1 MNNIIRFEEQMQMAK
16 AFKES
21 GLFPDLKSEA
31 QAIVKIQAG
40 KELGIEPFAS
50 IQGVNIVLGKP
61 VMSANLQAGLIKKSG
76 KYNYKMIEHNE
87 QVCKLE
93 FYEKWGDTW
102 QVLGSSEFTIKE
114 AQQAGLAHKDNW
126 KKHAKNMLFAR
137 AMSNGAKWYCA
148 DVFITGTYNESDEF
162 ESAPVVQVDNTGLD
176 AIKAKVQAQ
185 NTVIEATIAKPVV
198 EAIEPI
204 VEPVVDKFK
213 IEDGDDFQT
222 VLDGFNNVIT
232 IKGLLEQRE
241 FIKSYL
247 DLTAEQLETVEKRF
261 SERQKEIR
269 NAIKAK
275 VQEQS
280 KPVIIKAELVEPKP
294 VLSDEEMKDWE
305 MLLANAVDM
314 EALNK
319 LRDIIKNELK
329 TSDEQFSTLKKLFL
343 KRQKELKNG

>member
-76 KYNYKMIEHNE
+76 RYNYKVLEHNE
-87 QVCKLE
+87 QVCRLE

-102 QVLGSSEFTIKE
+102 QLIGNSEYSTKE
-114 AQQAGLAHKDNW
+114 ATQAGLTHKDNW
-126 KKHAKNMLFAR
+126 KKHPKNMLFAR

-162 ESAPVVQVDNTGLD
+162 ETAPVVQVDNTGLD
-176 AIKAKVQAQ
+176 AIKAKVQ
-185 NTVIEATIAKPVV
+185 
-198 EAIEPI
+198 
-204 VEPVVDKFK
+204 
-213 IEDGDDFQT
+213 
-222 VLDGFNNVIT
+222 
-232 IKGLLEQRE
+232 
-241 FIKSYL
+241 
-247 DLTAEQLETVEKRF
+247 
-261 SERQKEIR
+261 
-269 NAIKAK
+269 
-275 VQEQS
+275 EQS
-280 KPVIIKAELVEPKP
+280 KPVIIEAEVVEPKP
-294 VLSDEEMKDWE
+294 ALSEEEMADWE

-314 EALNK
+314 EALIK

-329 TSDEQFSTLKKLFL
+329 PSDEQFSTLKKLFL

>member
-76 KYNYKMIEHNE
+76 RYNYKVLEHNE

-102 QVLGSSEFTIKE
+102 QLIGNSEYSTKE
-114 AQQAGLAHKDNW
+114 ATQAGLTHKDNW
-126 KKHAKNMLFAR
+126 KKHPKNMLFAR

-162 ESAPVVQVDNTGLD
+162 EIAPVVQVDNTGLD
-176 AIKAKVQAQ
+176 AIKAKVQ
-185 NTVIEATIAKPVV
+185 
-198 EAIEPI
+198 
-204 VEPVVDKFK
+204 
-213 IEDGDDFQT
+213 
-222 VLDGFNNVIT
+222 
-232 IKGLLEQRE
+232 
-241 FIKSYL
+241 
-247 DLTAEQLETVEKRF
+247 
-261 SERQKEIR
+261 
-269 NAIKAK
+269 
-275 VQEQS
+275 EQS
-280 KPVIIKAELVEPKP
+280 KPVIIEAEVVEPKP
-294 VLSDEEMKDWE
+294 ALSEEEMADWE

-314 EALNK
+314 EALIK

-329 TSDEQFSTLKKLFL
+329 PSDEQFSTLKKLFL

>member
-1 MNNIIRFEEQMQMAK
+1 MSNIVKFEEQMQMAK

-148 DVFITGTYNESDEF
+148 DVFITGTYNESDDF
-162 ESAPVVQVDNTGLD
+162 DTAPVVQVDNTGLD
-176 AIKAKVQAQ
+176 AIKAKVQ
-185 NTVIEATIAKPVV
+185 
-198 EAIEPI
+198 
-204 VEPVVDKFK
+204 
-213 IEDGDDFQT
+213 
-222 VLDGFNNVIT
+222 
-232 IKGLLEQRE
+232 
-241 FIKSYL
+241 
-247 DLTAEQLETVEKRF
+247 
-261 SERQKEIR
+261 
-269 NAIKAK
+269 
-275 VQEQS
+275 EQS
-280 KPVIIKAELVEPKP
+280 KPVVIEAEIVTPEVKAQLTE
-294 VLSDEEMKDWE
+294 EEMADWE

-314 EALNK
+314 EALIK
-319 LRDIIKNELK
+319 LRDIIKKEL
-329 TSDEQFSTLKKLFL
+329 TVSEEQFSKLKKLFL
-343 KRQKELKNG
+343 KRQKELKDGKIPTEG

>member
-1 MNNIIRFEEQMQMAK
+1 MSNIVKFEEQMQMAK

-148 DVFITGTYNESDEF
+148 DVFITGTYNESDDF
-162 ESAPVVQVDNTGLD
+162 DIAPVVQVDNTGLD
-176 AIKAKVQAQ
+176 AIKAKVQEQ
-185 NTVIEATIAKPVV
+185 RKPVVIEAEIVTPEVV
-198 EAIEPI
+198 T
-204 VEPVVDKFK
+204 
-213 IEDGDDFQT
+213 Q
-222 VLDGFNNVIT
+222 
-232 IKGLLEQRE
+232 
-241 FIKSYL
+241 
-247 DLTAEQLETVEKRF
+247 LTE
-261 SERQKEIR
+261 
-269 NAIKAK
+269 
-275 VQEQS
+275 
-280 KPVIIKAELVEPKP
+280 
-294 VLSDEEMKDWE
+294 EEMADWE

-314 EALNK
+314 EALMK
-319 LRDIIKNELK
+319 LRDIIKKEL
-329 TSDEQFSTLKKLFL
+329 TVSEEQFSKLKKLFL
-343 KRQKELKNG
+343 KRQKELKDGKIPTEG

>member
-76 KYNYKMIEHNE
+76 RYNYKVLEHNE
-87 QVCKLE
+87 QVCRLE

-102 QVLGSSEFTIKE
+102 QLIGNSEYSTKE
-114 AQQAGLAHKDNW
+114 ATQAGLTHKDNW
-126 KKHAKNMLFAR
+126 KKHPKNMLFAR

-162 ESAPVVQVDNTGLD
+162 ETAPVVQVDNTGLD
-176 AIKAKVQAQ
+176 AIKA
-185 NTVIEATIAKPVV
+185 N
-198 EAIEPI
+198 
-204 VEPVVDKFK
+204 
-213 IEDGDDFQT
+213 
-222 VLDGFNNVIT
+222 
-232 IKGLLEQRE
+232 
-241 FIKSYL
+241 
-247 DLTAEQLETVEKRF
+247 
-261 SERQKEIR
+261 
-269 NAIKAK
+269 

-280 KPVIIKAELVEPKP
+280 KPVIIEAEVVEPKP
-294 VLSDEEMKDWE
+294 ALSEEEMADWE

-314 EALNK
+314 EALIK

-329 TSDEQFSTLKKLFL
+329 PSDEQFSTLKKLFL

>member
-76 KYNYKMIEHNE
+76 RYNYKVLEHNE
-87 QVCKLE
+87 QVCRLE

-102 QVLGSSEFTIKE
+102 QLIGNSEYSTKE
-114 AQQAGLAHKDNW
+114 ATQAGLTHKDNW
-126 KKHAKNMLFAR
+126 KKHPKNMLFAR

-162 ESAPVVQVDNTGLD
+162 ETAPMVQVDNTGLD
-176 AIKAKVQAQ
+176 AIKAKVQ
-185 NTVIEATIAKPVV
+185 
-198 EAIEPI
+198 
-204 VEPVVDKFK
+204 
-213 IEDGDDFQT
+213 
-222 VLDGFNNVIT
+222 
-232 IKGLLEQRE
+232 
-241 FIKSYL
+241 
-247 DLTAEQLETVEKRF
+247 
-261 SERQKEIR
+261 
-269 NAIKAK
+269 
-275 VQEQS
+275 EQS
-280 KPVIIKAELVEPKP
+280 KPVIIEAEVVEPKP
-294 VLSDEEMKDWE
+294 ALSEEEMADWE

-314 EALNK
+314 EALIK

-329 TSDEQFSTLKKLFL
+329 PSDEQFSTLKKLFL

>member
-21 GLFPDLKSEA
+21 GLLPDLKSEA

-76 KYNYKMIEHNE
+76 RYNYKVLEHNE

-102 QVLGSSEFTIKE
+102 QLIGNSEYSTKE
-114 AQQAGLAHKDNW
+114 ATQAGLTHKDNW
-126 KKHAKNMLFAR
+126 KKHPKNMLFAR

-162 ESAPVVQVDNTGLD
+162 ETAPVVQVDNTGLD
-176 AIKAKVQAQ
+176 AIKAKVQ
-185 NTVIEATIAKPVV
+185 
-198 EAIEPI
+198 
-204 VEPVVDKFK
+204 
-213 IEDGDDFQT
+213 
-222 VLDGFNNVIT
+222 
-232 IKGLLEQRE
+232 
-241 FIKSYL
+241 
-247 DLTAEQLETVEKRF
+247 
-261 SERQKEIR
+261 
-269 NAIKAK
+269 
-275 VQEQS
+275 EQS
-280 KPVIIKAELVEPKP
+280 KPVIIEAEVVELKP
-294 VLSDEEMKDWE
+294 ALSEEEMADWE

-314 EALNK
+314 EALIK

-329 TSDEQFSTLKKLFL
+329 PSDEQFSTLKKLFL

>member
-76 KYNYKMIEHNE
+76 RYNYKVLEHNE

-102 QVLGSSEFTIKE
+102 QLIGNSEYSTKE
-114 AQQAGLAHKDNW
+114 ATQAGLTHKDNW
-126 KKHAKNMLFAR
+126 KKHPKNMLFAR

-162 ESAPVVQVDNTGLD
+162 ETAPVVQVDNTGLD
-176 AIKAKVQAQ
+176 AIKAKVQ
-185 NTVIEATIAKPVV
+185 
-198 EAIEPI
+198 
-204 VEPVVDKFK
+204 
-213 IEDGDDFQT
+213 
-222 VLDGFNNVIT
+222 
-232 IKGLLEQRE
+232 
-241 FIKSYL
+241 
-247 DLTAEQLETVEKRF
+247 
-261 SERQKEIR
+261 
-269 NAIKAK
+269 
-275 VQEQS
+275 EQS
-280 KPVIIKAELVEPKP
+280 KPVIIEAEVVEPKP
-294 VLSDEEMKDWE
+294 ALSEEEMADWE

-314 EALNK
+314 EALIK

>member
-1 MNNIIRFEEQMQMAK
+1 MSNIVKFEEQMQMAK

-148 DVFITGTYNESDEF
+148 DVFITGTYNESDDF
-162 ESAPVVQVDNTGLD
+162 DIAPVVQVDNSGLD
-176 AIKAKVQAQ
+176 
-185 NTVIEATIAKPVV
+185 
-198 EAIEPI
+198 
-204 VEPVVDKFK
+204 
-213 IEDGDDFQT
+213 
-222 VLDGFNNVIT
+222 
-232 IKGLLEQRE
+232 
-241 FIKSYL
+241 
-247 DLTAEQLETVEKRF
+247 
-261 SERQKEIR
+261 
-269 NAIKAK
+269 AIKAK

-280 KPVIIKAELVEPKP
+280 KPVVIEAEIVTPEVKTQLTE
-294 VLSDEEMKDWE
+294 EEMADWE

-314 EALNK
+314 EALIK
-319 LRDIIKNELK
+319 LRDIIKKEL
-329 TSDEQFSTLKKLFL
+329 TVSEEQFSKLKKLFL
-343 KRQKELKNG
+343 KRQKELKDGKISAEG

>member
-76 KYNYKMIEHNE
+76 RYNYKVLEHNE

-102 QVLGSSEFTIKE
+102 QLIGNSEYSTKE
-114 AQQAGLAHKDNW
+114 ATQAGLTHKDNW
-126 KKHAKNMLFAR
+126 KKHPKNMLFAR

-162 ESAPVVQVDNTGLD
+162 ETAPVVQVDNTGLD
-176 AIKAKVQAQ
+176 AIKAKVQ
-185 NTVIEATIAKPVV
+185 
-198 EAIEPI
+198 
-204 VEPVVDKFK
+204 
-213 IEDGDDFQT
+213 
-222 VLDGFNNVIT
+222 
-232 IKGLLEQRE
+232 
-241 FIKSYL
+241 
-247 DLTAEQLETVEKRF
+247 
-261 SERQKEIR
+261 
-269 NAIKAK
+269 
-275 VQEQS
+275 EQS
-280 KPVIIKAELVEPKP
+280 KPVIIEAEVVEPKP
-294 VLSDEEMKDWE
+294 ALSEEEMADWE

-314 EALNK
+314 EALIK

-329 TSDEQFSTLKKLFL
+329 PSDEQFSTLKKLFL